1 MSDLPKQPRS
11 ISEISHLFLSSVRDK
26 QTGGAPRPTRT
37 PPPPAPHDTTAS
49 HNDIEL
55 TPEEYAEVF
64 SGNDNATDA
73 QADLRIPP
81 VTAIIAQHL
90 NGRAHERVK
99 EYARHLA
106 ANGQRVGLLEVDAA
120 EVRLMCF
127 ERSIE
132 PNQGDPNAAQVTEH
146 FDPRQMTESLDEMSW
161 DLDRWVLV
169 LPNLK
174 SPESRG

>member
-1 MSDLPKQPRS
+1 MQDQPKQPRS

-37 PPPPAPHDTTAS
+37 PPPPAAQHEPAPS
-49 HNDIEL
+49 PNDIEL

-64 SGNDNATDA
+64 SGTDHA
-73 QADLRIPP
+73 SDSQNDLRIPP

-106 ANGQRVGLLEVDAA
+106 ANGERVGLLEVDAA
-120 EVRLMCF
+120 EVRLM
-127 ERSIE
+127 
-132 PNQGDPNAAQVTEH
+132 
-146 FDPRQMTESLDEMSW
+146 
-161 DLDRWVLV
+161 
-169 LPNLK
+169 
-174 SPESRG
+174 